1 MERSRARDHDG
12 RPFATL
18 DRREQVARLRGVAR
32 AALDRYA
39 LTDARVTLLAHEHHT
54 TFRVQAAGDTYVL
67 RVTRPGVH
75 TPATVASE
83 MAWLQ
88 ALRADTDLGLPA
100 PVAARDGTLAVL
112 AHAPGMPGP
121 RVCVLLRRPAG
132 RAAGERFGA
141 EQARAIARLQA
152 GLREHALAWTPPDG
166 FVRPRADTLTSAET
180 AASIA
185 PGVVTAPPWATVEYP
200 GREDADRSLQL
211 VTELFAVR
219 DAAMVAAALDVV
231 WDATRA
237 LAPDPAAAGLFHA
250 GLEPATTVFEGG
262 AARATDAVDCG
273 WGFHLYDLAVTLA
286 AFDGRPRAP
295 ELRAA
300 FLAEHAARGT
310 LPADADDRLAAL
322 GLLWRIQR
330 LVRLVEAREQPALR
344 ERWRDDARGLLDRIA
359 GALQAVG

>member
-88 ALRADTDLGLPA
+88 ALRADTDLGVPA

-132 RAAGERFGA
+132 RAAGERFGTSRRA
-141 EQARAIARLQA
+141 RSRGSRPGCASTRSRGRRRTGSSARAP
-152 GLREHALAWTPPDG
+152 TPSRRRRR
-166 FVRPRADTLTSAET
+166 RPRSRQ
-180 AASIA
+180 AS
-185 PGVVTAPPWATVEYP
+185 
-200 GREDADRSLQL
+200 
-211 VTELFAVR
+211 
-219 DAAMVAAALDVV
+219 
-231 WDATRA
+231 
-237 LAPDPAAAGLFHA
+237 
-250 GLEPATTVFEGG
+250 
-262 AARATDAVDCG
+262 
-273 WGFHLYDLAVTLA
+273 
-286 AFDGRPRAP
+286 
-295 ELRAA
+295 
-300 FLAEHAARGT
+300 
-310 LPADADDRLAAL
+310 
-322 GLLWRIQR
+322 
-330 LVRLVEAREQPALR
+330 
-344 ERWRDDARGLLDRIA
+344 
-359 GALQAVG
+359 